1 MAADI
6 VGAEDAGFF
15 IHAGQYASHPDGE
28 HLSCLAGCSPL
39 FYPEYIMQQNATM
52 PTAPSTPA
60 SELFPF
66 ADVFPRTSPLELM
79 LLEHTVIKAAATLC
93 EDYRSDQWRCRKI
106 SDKIAYAVPTR
117 ADTYTV
123 NVDITHFEG
132 EVSADTFGLIV
143 TLTVLGY
150 LTALMKQDEVAERF
164 CDLREYA
171 LQHPQTQSIRAALG
185 LKGA

>member
-1 MAADI
+1 MTADI
-6 VGAEDAGFF
+6 VGTGDAGCF
-15 IHAGQYASHPDGE
+15 IHAGQCVSHPDGE
-28 HLSCLAGCSPL
+28 HLSRRAGCSPL
-39 FYPEYIMQQNATM
+39 LYPESIMQQNETM
-52 PTAPSTPA
+52 TTAPSTPA
-60 SELFPF
+60 PELFPF
-66 ADVFPRTSPLELM
+66 SDLFPRTSPLELM
-79 LLEHTVIKAAATLC
+79 LLEHSVIKAAATLC
-93 EDYRSDQWRCRKI
+93 EDYRRDQWWCRKI

-123 NVDITHFEG
+123 KVDITHFEG

-143 TLTVLGY
+143 TLSVLGY
-150 LTALMKQDEVAERF
+150 LTALMKRDEEAARF